1 MAPMCKFLKALFL
14 GMVFRSKWRRSS
26 KSRGRNRKGG
36 QIFSVGDYSQDLSR
50 FPADDK
56 IYDDDIFGV
65 LGTVGTIGTVFWGQL
80 ADGSEIAVKR
90 LDTSKMKG
98 VKEFS
103 AQAKLLGSIRHKN
116 ILTLRGYCAEGKE
129 RLLVYDYMINL
140 SLHTH
145 LHGSL
150 SSSLVLDWS
159 RRMTIAIGAAEGLMH
174 LHHKT
179 SPPTVHGDI
188 KSNNILLDK
197 NFEAKWA
204 DFGLIKLMQE
214 AWLMKGGSEGMATY
228 FAPEYSKGSARSLSG
243 DVFGFGILLLE
254 LISGKKPLE
263 KMGHDKKSMW
273 EWAEPI
279 IAQGRFNEL
288 VDPRLKGHY
297 TRDELN
303 LVVYVATM
311 CAQSVP
317 GSRLTMVE
325 AVDLLRCG
333 NVCRDRGDDESY
345 SDYDMEP

>member
-26 KSRGRNRKGG
+26 KCRGRNRKGG

-50 FPADDK
+50 FPGDDK
-56 IYDDDIFGV
+56 VDDDDIFGV

-98 VKEFS
+98 VREFS

-214 AWLMKGGSEGMATY
+214 AWLMKGGKRSAWRRTSRRSTEGIST
-228 FAPEYSKGSARSLSG
+228 FAEWRCFRFRDTLAGAHQWQ
-243 DVFGFGILLLE
+243 E
-254 LISGKKPLE
+254 TAE
-263 KMGHDKKSMW
+263 KMGTEEEIHVGVGRADHSTGKVQR
-273 EWAEPI
+273 ARGPQ
-279 IAQGRFNEL
+279 AQGPLHSRRAQ
-288 VDPRLKGHY
+288 PRGVCGHDV
-297 TRDELN
+297 RS
-303 LVVYVATM
+303 V
-311 CAQSVP
+311 CAWQQVNH
-317 GSRLTMVE
+317 GGGR
-325 AVDLLRCG
+325 
-333 NVCRDRGDDESY
+333 
-345 SDYDMEP
+345 